1 MTREG
6 IYVSGKEVVERYIG
20 DKLIWKKYRFRIVNT
35 LPLTISNIN
44 YQSATLDCRTQF
56 WHRYEELKSGY
67 YYLRI
72 EEKFVKVY
80 AYNLSTT
87 SPSFVFLLGQNEDA
101 GVDESS
107 KRQALSDLTRN
118 WFRDDYKDIVLYDRM
133 R

>member
-1 MTREG
+1 MAREG
-6 IYVSGKEVVERYIG
+6 IYVGGKEVVERYLG
-20 DKLIWKKYRFRIVNT
+20 DKLVWKKYRFRIVNT
-35 LPLTISNIN
+35 LSLAISNVN
-44 YQSATLDCRTQF
+44 YQSATLDCYSLF
-56 WHRYEELKSGY
+56 SYRYVGLNSGY

-87 SPSFVFLLGQNEDA
+87 SPSFLFLLGQSEDA

-118 WFRDDYKDIVLYDRM
+118 WFRNNYKDIVLYDRM

>member
-1 MTREG
+1 MAREG
-6 IYVSGKEVVERYIG
+6 IYVGGKEVVERYIG

-35 LPLTISNIN
+35 LSLTILNIN
-44 YQSATLDCRTQF
+44 YQSATLDFYTRF
-56 WHRYEELKSGY
+56 SYRYVGLNSGD

-80 AYNLSTT
+80 AYNLSTPN
-87 SPSFVFLLGQNEDA
+87 PSFVFLLDQNEDA
-101 GVDESS
+101 GVDEAS

>member
-1 MTREG
+1 MAREG
-6 IYVSGKEVVERYIG
+6 IYVGGKEVVERYLG
-20 DKLIWKKYRFRIVNT
+20 DKLVWKKYRFRIVKD
-35 LPLTISNIN
+35 LSLTISNIN
-44 YQSATLDCRTQF
+44 YQSANLDCSTKF
-56 WHRYEELKSGY
+56 WYRYIGLNSGY

-80 AYNLSTT
+80 AYNLSTPR
-87 SPSFVFLLGQNEDA
+87 PSFIFLLGKNEDP

-118 WFRDDYKDIVLYDRM
+118 WFRGDYKDIVLYDRI

>member
-6 IYVSGKEVVERYIG
+6 IYVGGKEVVERYIG
-20 DKLIWKKYRFRIVNT
+20 DKLVWKKYRFRIVNT
-35 LPLTISNIN
+35 LSLTISNID
-44 YQSATLDCRTQF
+44 YQSATLNCHTRF
-56 WHRYEELKSGY
+56 SYRYVGLKSGH

-80 AYNLSTT
+80 VYKLSTA
-87 SPSFVFLLGQNEDA
+87 SLSFVFLLGQNEDA

-118 WFRDDYKDIVLYDRM
+118 WFINDYKNIVLYDRM

>member
-6 IYVSGKEVVERYIG
+6 IYVGGKEVVERYIG

-56 WHRYEELKSGY
+56 WHRYEELQSGY

-101 GVDESS
+101 GVDEAS

>member
-6 IYVSGKEVVERYIG
+6 IYVGGEEVVERYIG

-56 WHRYEELKSGY
+56 WHRYEELQSGY

-101 GVDESS
+101 GVDETS